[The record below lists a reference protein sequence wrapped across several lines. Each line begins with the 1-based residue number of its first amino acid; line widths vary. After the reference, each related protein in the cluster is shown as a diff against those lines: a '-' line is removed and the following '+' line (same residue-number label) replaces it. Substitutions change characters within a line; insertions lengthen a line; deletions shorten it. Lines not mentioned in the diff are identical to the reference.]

1 MNPEGYT
8 PLDGNLGLIRI
19 PVKFSVT
26 TAGAVNV
33 ISHGKQYILS
43 IVKGTTGFV
52 VTLLEPCVEFMSQ
65 TLKIIPAS
73 YSNAR
78 ACNVQVSASDVTNQ
92 TTPTITFLT
101 VDGLGATPI
110 DMTTGDLVY
119 GEITL
124 KYIDYANA

>member
-8 PLDGNLGLIRI
+8 ALDGNLGLIRI

-33 ISHGKQYILS
+33 VLHGKQYILS

-52 VTLLEPCVEFMSQ
+52 ITLLEPCVEFMGQ
-65 TLKIIPAS
+65 TLKIIPAA
-73 YSNAR
+73 YSAAR
-78 ACNVQVSASDVTNQ
+78 ACNIQVASSDVTNQ

-101 VDGLGATPI
+101 VDGLGGTAI

-119 GEITL
+119 GDITL
-124 KYIDYANA
+124 KYIDYTNA